1 MDISLLSKQEL
12 NQLKRSEI
20 FKGLNE
26 KQLIEII
33 EDDDCLL
40 VSFKRKDSI
49 YDNSEYLKAFGYVRK
64 GKAIIKSQSS
74 VYLMRYLDKNSF
86 FGVMGLFCDDI
97 DYVSEIE
104 ARSDMEIIFFKQN
117 LIERCIKRYP
127 EFSINLIKF
136 LTGRISYL
144 NKKINVISNNTNTDK
159 LASFIHLQIEN
170 SGSQFIINESYAK
183 LCERLNMS
191 RASLYRSFDEL
202 IDKKLIEKDNKR
214 IIVKDISYFDRY

>member
-40 VSFKRKDSI
+40 VSFKRKESI
-49 YDNSEYLKAFGYVRK
+49 YDNPEYLKAFGYVRK

-170 SGSQFIINESYAK
+170 GGSQFIINESYAK

-214 IIVKDISYFDRY
+214 IIVKDITYFDRY